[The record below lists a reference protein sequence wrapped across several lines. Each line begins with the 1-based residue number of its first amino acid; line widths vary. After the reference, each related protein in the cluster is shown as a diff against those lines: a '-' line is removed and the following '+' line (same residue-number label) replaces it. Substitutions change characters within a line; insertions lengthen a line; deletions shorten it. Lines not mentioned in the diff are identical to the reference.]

1 MHSENNSEKKRT
13 WRNWLIKKLLTNE
26 TSIEDVLQIL
36 GETVEDV
43 NEINNQNLEGIDEKN
58 LIKNILNLS
67 EKNVE
72 DIMVPRAEIISIE
85 KKQNMKE
92 ILSIIE
98 VESHSRMP
106 VYDENLDNILGFFH
120 IKDLIKNIENKDFK
134 IHKMLREVI
143 YVAPKSPILE
153 LLKRM
158 RSSRIHMGLVVD
170 EFGGVDGLITIE
182 DLVEEIV
189 GEIEDEH
196 DVEDSEIKL
205 EKMNKSKLVV
215 DSSFKIVNLE
225 KYFNLKVIEAQK
237 EEIDTVGG
245 LVFYIANKIP
255 KNNEVYRYKNKLS
268 FKILSASERRI
279 KTLEINILE

>member
-1 MHSENNSEKKRT
+1 MQEKNIKTKIT

-26 TSIEDVLQIL
+26 TSKEDILNFIAKEKEDVISSQDNKIIED
-36 GETVEDV
+36 
-43 NEINNQNLEGIDEKN
+43 NNEKN

-67 EKNVE
+67 EKSVE

-85 KKQNMKE
+85 KNKTIKE
-92 ILSIIE
+92 ILLVIE
-98 VESHSRMP
+98 NESHSRMP
-106 VYDENLDNILGFFH
+106 VYDQNLDNVLGFLH
-120 IKDLIKNIENKDFK
+120 IKDLIENINNKNFK
-134 IHKMLREVI
+134 LNEILRENL

-196 DVEDSEIKL
+196 DAEEDEVKIKRVNDRTIIVEASYKIIELEDLFQIKI
-205 EKMNKSKLVV
+205 K
-215 DSSFKIVNLE
+215 
-225 KYFNLKVIEAQK
+225 EAKK
-237 EEIDTVGG
+237 EEIDTIGG
-245 LVFYIANKIP
+245 LVFYIANKVP
-255 KNNEVYRYKNKLS
+255 KINEVFVFNNQLKL
-268 FKILSASERRI
+268 KILDANERRI
-279 KTLEINILE
+279 ITLEIKKIT

>member
-1 MHSENNSEKKRT
+1 MDKVEKKLT
-13 WRNWLIKKLLTNE
+13 WRNWLIKKLLINE
-26 TSIEDVLQIL
+26 TSKQDILSFITKGDNENTFENPELED
-36 GETVEDV
+36 
-43 NEINNQNLEGIDEKN
+43 NDEKN
-58 LIKNILNLS
+58 LIKNIFNLK
-67 EKNVE
+67 EKSVE

-85 KKQNMKE
+85 KKQSISK

-98 VESHSRMP
+98 NESHSRMP
-106 VYDENLDNILGFFH
+106 VYDQNLDNCLGFMH
-120 IKDLIKNIENKDFK
+120 IKDLIKNIDNKNFDLNS
-134 IHKMLREVI
+134 ILRQVL

-196 DVEDSEIKL
+196 DAEDNFVKL
-205 EKMNKSKLVV
+205 KKIDNETILADASYKIIELENL
-215 DSSFKIVNLE
+215 FKIKIDV
-225 KYFNLKVIEAQK
+225 AQE

-245 LVFYIANKIP
+245 LVFYIANKVP
-255 KNNEVYRYKNKLS
+255 KKNES
-268 FKILSASERRI
+268 FLFNDNLKFKVLKADERRI
-279 KTLEINILE
+279 FTLEIKKIK